1 MAGLFSWLRRNPNP
15 NRNKG
20 AYFLEPDDA
29 KTYGDIDYMRKV
41 KTVRR
46 TFPKTLGG
54 KGAEVIKDVSSE
66 KTVKKTGFQAQNS
79 YNEVKPDNSV
89 ESSSFNS
96 ESSFQPTEPQKN
108 RSTDTNMDMFRK
120 MAKGIKK

>member
-15 NRNKG
+15 NSKKG

-46 TFPKTLGG
+46 TFPKTYNSD
-54 KGAEVIKDVSSE
+54 GAELIQDVSSE
-66 KTVKKTGFQAQNS
+66 KMVKKTGFQAQKS
-79 YNEVKPDNSV
+79 YDSVKTDNSV

-96 ESSFQPTEPQKN
+96 EPSFQPSNPQKN